1 MVAVDRPLRLA
12 HRGDWRKAKENTIP
26 ALIAALQ
33 VPACDGLEFDV
44 RASADGVPV
53 LCHDVTLARVHG
65 RADHVESLT
74 AEALEELGLP
84 TLERVLAAVGRRPF
98 LDVELKVDTG
108 RVAVEMLAAARGP
121 GLERAVVSSF
131 HPEALETVARLA
143 PAWRRWLNSHVL
155 DQHVV
160 AEAVSLGCVGVS
172 VEWPAVD
179 ADLVALAR
187 RAGLEVSAFTVRRRP
202 TFNRLA
208 RLGLVAICVEAAALD
223 G

>member
-1 MVAVDRPLRLA
+1 VADAHPMRLA
-12 HRGDWRKAKENTIP
+12 HRGDWRRATENTIP
-26 ALIAALQ
+26 ALLAALR

-53 LCHDVTLARVHG
+53 LCHDVTLTRVHG
-65 RADHVESLT
+65 RSDHVDSLT
-74 AEALEELGLP
+74 ADALAELGLP
-84 TLERVLAAVGRRPF
+84 SLESVLAAVGRRPF

-108 RVAVEMLAAARGP
+108 RAGVEILAAGRGP

-143 PAWRRWLNSHVL
+143 PSWRRWLNSHLL
-155 DQHVV
+155 DAQVV
-160 AEAVSLGCVGVS
+160 AEACSLGCQGVS
-172 VEWPAVD
+172 VEWQAVD
-179 ADLVALAR
+179 PASVVLAR
-187 RAGLEVSAFTVRRRP
+187 AAGLEVSAFTVRRRP
-202 TFNRLA
+202 TFERLA